1 MNCSIYLVSRKE
13 SNWTIGQKENYKFN
27 NKQRQL
33 AKRRQGDKLR
43 GLLVSKKSHC
53 REWKLLLTVWHQSEY
68 RLFSSQAANSFANE
82 NK

>member
-43 GLLVSKKSHC
+43 GLLVSKKKPLSGVEAPPNSMAPV
-53 REWKLLLTVWHQSEY
+53 RVSTLLFT
-68 RLFSSQAANSFANE
+68 SSKFIC
-82 NK
+82 K